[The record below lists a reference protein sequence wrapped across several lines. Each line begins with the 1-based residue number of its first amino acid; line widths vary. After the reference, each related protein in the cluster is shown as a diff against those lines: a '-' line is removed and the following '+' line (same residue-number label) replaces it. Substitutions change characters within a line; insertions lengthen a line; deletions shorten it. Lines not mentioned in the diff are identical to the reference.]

1 MTRRGDHTNAGMLIR
16 RAELAC
22 GQCVDVRLREGLI
35 AEIGDLAVLPG
46 ERVLDADG
54 GLLLPG
60 LHDHHIH
67 VAACAAALA
76 SVQCGPPEVSD
87 SSSLAH
93 VLACPG
99 MGWLR
104 GVGYHESVAGMID
117 RHWLDAVAAD
127 RPVRVQHRSGRMWVF
142 NSAGLDHILESGIAP
157 PPGLER
163 QDDQWTGRLYDADA
177 WLRAALGS
185 APPPL
190 DAIGMALVRHG
201 VTGLTDMSPSNDR
214 AMAAH
219 FAAERA
225 RGALP
230 QRVLLAGRLSL
241 GDRTIDQGLMLGPL
255 KIHLHEAHL
264 PDYDETV
271 ALIRAAHAQGRGV
284 ASHCVTEVELVFTL
298 AALAEAG
305 VASGDRIE
313 HASVANPAAIA
324 QLAAMG
330 LPVVAQPNFVVERG
344 DAYRAQIPAN
354 EWPDLYRLR
363 SLQAVGIVLAGGTD
377 APFGRPD
384 PWAAMA
390 AAVSRRTA
398 SGALLGE
405 AEAITPEA
413 ALDLFLADALDLTH
427 QRRIETGAP
436 ADLCLLG
443 VPWQNAR
450 ESLSADLVRSTLI
463 GGNLVYDSTN
473 QRIGSAG

>member
-1 MTRRGDHTNAGMLIR
+1 MTRPGDDTNAGMLIC
-16 RAELAC
+16 RAELAF
-22 GQCVDVRLREGLI
+22 GQWADVRLRHGLI
-35 AEIGDLAVLPG
+35 AEIGDLPVVPG
-46 ERVLDADG
+46 ERVLDAAG

-76 SVQCGPPEVSD
+76 SVQCGPPEVPD
-87 SSSLAH
+87 DASLAN

-117 RHWLDAVAAD
+117 RHWLDAVVTD
-127 RPVRVQHRSGRMWVF
+127 RPLRVQHRSGRMWVF
-142 NSAGLDHILESGIAP
+142 NSAGLHHILESGIAP

-163 QDDQWTGRLYDADA
+163 QNDQWTGRLYDGDA

-185 APPPL
+185 VPPAF
-190 DAIGMALVRHG
+190 DAIGAALARHG
-201 VTGLTDMSPSNDR
+201 VTGLTDMSPGNDH

-219 FAAERA
+219 FAAERS

-241 GDRTIDQGLMLGPL
+241 GDHAIDPGLTVGPV
-255 KIHLHEAHL
+255 KIHLHEHHL

-298 AALAEAG
+298 TALAEAG

-313 HASVANPAAIA
+313 HASVANSAALA
-324 QLAAMG
+324 QLVEMG
-330 LPVVAQPNFVVERG
+330 LPVIAQPNFVAERG
-344 DAYRAQIPAN
+344 DAYRAQIPAAD
-354 EWPDLYRLR
+354 WPDLYRLH
-363 SLQAVGIVLAGGTD
+363 SLLAAGIVLAGGTD
-377 APFGRPD
+377 APFGRAD

-398 SGALLGE
+398 RGALFGN
-405 AEAITPEA
+405 AEALSPEA
-413 ALDLFLADALDLTH
+413 ALALFLAEPLDLSR
-427 QRRIETGAP
+427 QRRIVPGAF

-443 VPWQNAR
+443 APWLKAR
-450 ESLSADLVRSTLI
+450 KSLSADLVRTTWI
-463 GGNLVYDSTN
+463 GGKPVYDRPDH
-473 QRIGSAG
+473 RIGSAG